1 MKMAKDFAAAVLPQI
16 EGTMVLWEV
25 FELPLVVRSRGK
37 VVAVVPWKGGG
48 TVGTRSWD
56 W

>member
-25 FELPLVVRSRGK
+25 VVSC
-37 VVAVVPWKGGG
+37 P
-48 TVGTRSWD
+48 
-56 W
+56 